1 MDSNEEYVSIW
12 EIYGLQS
19 DPFTI
24 SPILVKGG
32 LISQKSFMGREDEI
46 KRLEKIFRSTGG
58 SRTIV
63 CGMQGVGKTTLVNM
77 ARLKAIENNF
87 FSPFQEI
94 KVDVDWEVND
104 FIVNSIA
111 AIYSSLIKMKQQ
123 TKEITELIE
132 KLKPIF
138 ETYEQRDSNYSVS
151 TPVGG
156 VGFGNTTTINQAKL
170 NSTWL
175 TETFQT
181 IINSIKKLGF
191 REIILHYNNLD
202 TFDEEEE
209 KMKKLFNRIRD
220 IIQIPNVHF
229 IFVGSP
235 TTSSIISSIPRV
247 INTFTDTPITLEPL
261 SLINVKKIIKTRIE
275 HLAIEDMRYFDP
287 TAEEAI
293 ELLYSLHNGNIRAIL
308 NSLST
313 AIREVTEEK
322 PVILTKDMASNI
334 LYKIAKKRFA
344 DKITTTMQ
352 SVLME
357 MLKQKESTNKI
368 LAVKLKKQPQN
379 ISKYLGVL
387 KENQCIILIRADGRE
402 KFYAIA
408 EWIKWLLLDPQ
419 KGYQA
424 QIIQF

>member
-24 SPILVKGG
+24 SPMLVKGG

-202 TFDEEEE
+202 TFDE
-209 KMKKLFNRIRD
+209 
-220 IIQIPNVHF
+220 
-229 IFVGSP
+229 
-235 TTSSIISSIPRV
+235 
-247 INTFTDTPITLEPL
+247 
-261 SLINVKKIIKTRIE
+261 
-275 HLAIEDMRYFDP
+275 
-287 TAEEAI
+287 
-293 ELLYSLHNGNIRAIL
+293 
-308 NSLST
+308 
-313 AIREVTEEK
+313 
-322 PVILTKDMASNI
+322 
-334 LYKIAKKRFA
+334 
-344 DKITTTMQ
+344 
-352 SVLME
+352 
-357 MLKQKESTNKI
+357 
-368 LAVKLKKQPQN
+368 
-379 ISKYLGVL
+379 
-387 KENQCIILIRADGRE
+387 
-402 KFYAIA
+402 
-408 EWIKWLLLDPQ
+408 
-419 KGYQA
+419 
-424 QIIQF
+424 